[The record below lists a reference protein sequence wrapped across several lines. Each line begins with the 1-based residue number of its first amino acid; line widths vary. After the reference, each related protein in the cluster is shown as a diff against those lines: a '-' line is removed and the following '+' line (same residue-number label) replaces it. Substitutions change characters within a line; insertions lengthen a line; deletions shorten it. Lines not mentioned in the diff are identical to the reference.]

1 MELHLIIKG
10 IRKYLQLSQ
19 EDFANRLGM
28 TRSNL
33 SQMEIGRNTPS
44 VALLNDLANIFHI
57 DIRIVFQMINSDE
70 NVFLSLLPQLSSDLN
85 KGKENGKERGNVS
98 TDMSLDS
105 RKTKSTPFE
114 KEETKDSLFLP
125 DSGKTKSTNIVEL
138 PVPVTD
144 ESEMVSVP
152 LVDISVAAGSGYY
165 NPDQLSEID
174 CIRFPKSM
182 VKEGRTYL
190 CVRIKGESMV
200 PTLQDGGYL
209 VIRLLERYEW
219 QDVRDGHVYVISD
232 TDGRAFVKR
241 LKNRLS
247 DFGFIVCMSDN
258 PDVTHYRNFNLME
271 NEINTIWH
279 AEWYIS
285 AKMPNIHTT
294 YYNKVSELEDKYDD
308 VITQLQQVQREIRA
322 LSQPS

>member
-1 MELHLIIKG
+1 MIIKG

>member
-1 MELHLIIKG
+1 MIIKG

-144 ESEMVSVP
+144 GSEMVSVP

-219 QDVRDGHVYVISD
+219 QDVRDGHVYVVSD